1 MKIRNTKELAATEL
15 RQAALAIAEAGL
27 AAIETGTVIPQAVIL
42 RDDAIEVAG
51 VSYPL
56 GSLRRLLVAG
66 VGKSAARA
74 AEALERMLGDRLT
87 DGVIISNEER
97 RFSRL
102 RWYHG
107 DHPYPTP
114 ANVEAARALT
124 ALLDDATADDLVLC
138 IVSGGGSAML
148 CLPDRKGDEDR
159 ERELFQFLSK
169 RGATIQELN
178 TVRKHLSRARGGFLA
193 ARAYPAQLVG
203 LVMSDVPGDDLGF
216 IASGP
221 TVKDDTTIEDARNI
235 IEQYRAREVW
245 PTIDAALIETPK
257 EDYLFERVMNAL
269 IVSNATAL
277 EAMAAEAGRLGF
289 TAEVRT
295 RRLTGEARE
304 VGRAVLSELRKAG
317 RGTAL
322 LYGGETTVT
331 VTRPG
336 KGGRN
341 LELALSGLGDV
352 RNGELLLA
360 LASDGLDNTELAG
373 GICDI
378 MTLEHAYE
386 RRIDVAQSLEEN
398 ASYRFFMETG
408 DALVTGP
415 TGSNVADLIIALS
428 ARAL

>member
-1 MKIRNTKELAATEL
+1 MKIRNAKELAATEL
-15 RQAALAIAEAGL
+15 RRAALAIAEAGF
-27 AAIETGTVIPQAVIL
+27 AAIETGTVIRRAVAL

-51 VSYPL
+51 MAYPL
-56 GSLRRLLVAG
+56 NSLRRLLVAG

-74 AEALERMLGDRLT
+74 AETLEHLLGDRLT

-97 RFSRL
+97 RFSHL

-148 CLPDRKGDEDR
+148 CLPDRKGDEAH
-159 ERELFQFLSK
+159 ERALFRFLSK

-193 ARAYPAQLVG
+193 ARAYPARVVG

-221 TVKDDTTIEDARNI
+221 TVRDDTTIEDARAV
-235 IEQYRAREVW
+235 IERYRAREAW
-245 PTIDAALIETPK
+245 PAIDAALIETPK
-257 EDYLFERVMNAL
+257 EGHLFERVTNTL

-277 EAMAAEAGRLGF
+277 EAMAVEAARQGF
-289 TAEVRT
+289 GAEVRT
-295 RRLTGEARE
+295 RRLTGEART
-304 VGRAVLSELRKAG
+304 VGRAALGDLRRAG
-317 RGTAL
+317 PGVAL

-331 VTRPG
+331 VTHPG

-341 LELALSGLGDV
+341 LELALAGLGDV
-352 RNGELLLA
+352 REGELLLA

-373 GICDI
+373 GICDT
-378 MTLEHAYE
+378 MTLKHAHD
-386 RRIDVAQSLEEN
+386 RRLDVAQSLEEN
-398 ASYRFFMETG
+398 ASYRFFRETG
-408 DALVTGP
+408 DALLTGP